1 MEKRRVFINAYESLS
16 CAGNT
21 KALMDAVYGNQTG
34 IRQNSDYMPD
44 TPVSLGSF
52 APHDFFDAL
61 ADVCER
67 VLQQSNLEDFS
78 NTLLI
83 VGSSVGGI
91 AKSEQ
96 TYFAEGSYK
105 NINPDEHAISVI
117 SDSLEKRF
125 GFAGSRSI
133 STACTSS
140 ANAMMIAQRL
150 MRLGAYESVLVVGAD
165 ALCYTTVCGFYA
177 LSVLSTEPCTPFDKE
192 RLGMNVAEGIAAL
205 LLQTEATD
213 ASIELCGS
221 AGSSDAFHIT
231 NPDPEAQ
238 GAVACMQTAIDDA
251 GIPVG
256 DIGYVNAHGTG
267 TVAND
272 TAEGHAV
279 EILMPHRPYI
289 SSTKAITGHT
299 LGAAGAMEAVI
310 CCEALK
316 QQKVAPQCGL
326 GTAENA
332 NLNLPREVV
341 ETPLRYVLSNSFAFG
356 GNNTS
361 LVFGVVS

>member
-1 MEKRRVFINAYESLS
+1 MEQRRVFVNAYESIS
-16 CAGNT
+16 CAGDT
-21 KALMDAVYGNQTG
+21 ESLMDAVYSNKTG

-44 TPVSLGSF
+44 TPVALGSF
-52 APHDFFDAL
+52 APHDFFEAMT
-61 ADVCER
+61 DVCER
-67 VLQQSNLEDFS
+67 VLQRSNLEDFS
-78 NTLLI
+78 KTLLI

-96 TYFAEGSYK
+96 SYFSEGSYK
-105 NINPDEHAISVI
+105 SIDPDEHAISVI
-117 SDSLEKRF
+117 SDMLEKRF
-125 GFAGSRSI
+125 GFAGSRSF

-205 LLQTEATD
+205 LLQTEAVEG
-213 ASIELCGS
+213 SIELCGS
-221 AGSSDAFHIT
+221 SGSSDAFHIT
-231 NPDPEAQ
+231 NPDPEAR

-251 GIPVG
+251 GLTVS

-267 TVAND
+267 TLAND
-272 TAEGHAV
+272 SAEGHAV
-279 EILMPHRPYI
+279 EMLMTHRPYI
-289 SSTKAITGHT
+289 SSTKAVTGHT

-310 CCEALK
+310 CCEVLK
-316 QQKVAPQCGL
+316 QQRVAPQCGL
-326 GTAENA
+326 DTPENA
-332 NLNLPREVV
+332 NLNFPRGAV